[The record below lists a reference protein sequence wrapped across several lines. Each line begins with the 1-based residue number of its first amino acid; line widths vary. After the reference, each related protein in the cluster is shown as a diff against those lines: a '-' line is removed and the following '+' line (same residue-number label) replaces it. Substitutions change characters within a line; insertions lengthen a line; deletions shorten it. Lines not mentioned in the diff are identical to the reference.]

1 MIGFETIGNATLT
14 LFDDEP
20 IMTTD
25 PWVFGNPYFGS
36 WGHKYHIPNE
46 QLNNIK
52 KCKFIWLSH
61 GHPDHID
68 PDSFSLFKG
77 KTILLADHFNK
88 RILNDLS
95 KEYNC
100 IELKS
105 NRWFEISKNI
115 RIKSFSDWN
124 QDSSLLIEVLKK
136 DIILNL
142 NDGQA
147 LGWSSEIKKII
158 KKYQN
163 RFLLRL
169 ISWGDAD
176 MINFYDHHD
185 KFILPLAAEK
195 KPCGETYSYNLK
207 KWGCN
212 FALPFSSMHKY
223 VRNDSLK
230 MNKFI
235 TPLELHYEK
244 FSNRYG
250 EMLPA
255 FIKWNSLNDD
265 YEKINPEENLDEIKT
280 SDYYG
285 DNWSDQLEEE
295 DKSILKDYFSKFY
308 HLKQK
313 FGFINFVIGKKEF
326 NIKLSDKKAG
336 IQFKTPRN
344 SLIYSINNKIFD
356 DLLIGNF
363 MKTKLINVPSLYPDF
378 TPYVAKYGD
387 NANIYSKKEL
397 EEYFDYYK
405 LNSSNFWID
414 FLKIKSEAF
423 IRAKLGGYKSIYYLA
438 RSIRRSLP
446 L

>member
-1 MIGFETIGNATLT
+1 
-14 LFDDEP
+14 
-20 IMTTD
+20 
-25 PWVFGNPYFGS
+25 
-36 WGHKYHIPNE
+36 
-46 QLNNIK
+46 
-52 KCKFIWLSH
+52 
-61 GHPDHID
+61 
-68 PDSFSLFKG
+68 
-77 KTILLADHFNK
+77 
-88 RILNDLS
+88 
-95 KEYNC
+95 
-100 IELKS
+100 
-105 NRWFEISKNI
+105 
-115 RIKSFSDWN
+115 
-124 QDSSLLIEVLKK
+124 
-136 DIILNL
+136 
-142 NDGQA
+142 
-147 LGWSSEIKKII
+147 
-158 KKYQN
+158 
-163 RFLLRL
+163 
-169 ISWGDAD
+169 
-176 MINFYDHHD
+176 
-185 KFILPLAAEK
+185 
-195 KPCGETYSYNLK
+195 
-207 KWGCN
+207 
-212 FALPFSSMHKY
+212 MHKY